1 MVQGAQGRL
10 GELDGAVHQA
20 VVQQE
25 GEAADVAAAGDLSA
39 SEQL

>member
-10 GELDGAVHQA
+10 GELDGVVHQA

-25 GEAADVAAAGDLSA
+25 GEAADVAPAGDLSGY
-39 SEQL
+39 EQL

>member
-10 GELDGAVHQA
+10 GELDGVVHRT

-25 GEAADVAAAGDLSA
+25 GETADVAAAGDLSG

>member
-1 MVQGAQGRL
+1 MQGAQGRL
-10 GELDGAVHQA
+10 GELDGVVHRT

-25 GEAADVAAAGDLSA
+25 GEAADVAAAGDLSG

>member
-1 MVQGAQGRL
+1 MQGAQGRL
-10 GELDGAVHQA
+10 RELDGVVHPA

-25 GEAADVAAAGDLSA
+25 GEAADVAPAGDLSG